1 MNKQFIISVISIA
14 FGIFNY
20 LNVMSQIGLP
30 LVKNYSPE
38 DYNGGIQ
45 NWQILQ
51 DERGVIYVANN
62 FGLLQFDGNDWRNY
76 TLSGNSKLRSIA
88 KGSNNRIYVGYQ
100 GDLGYYEKN
109 AQGSL
114 SYTSLKEMIPE
125 EHQDIDETWKIYILN
140 DIVYFCTFSNIY
152 VYDQQKITVIESDFI
167 LDISFN
173 TNGKIYTYVNGM
185 GLIILENDKFITE
198 PFSEFFKE
206 KKVSG
211 ILSHNLQELLVTT
224 NRNGIYITDKASTRV
239 WNQALNELFS
249 KTFINCAILLSN
261 GNIAIG
267 TQHNGIYIVDQ
278 KGAIVLHMNSESGL
292 VSRTILSLFE
302 DKNNNLWIGQNNGI
316 SFVELKSPFRKLN
329 EESNLPG
336 TGYAAIK
343 KHNELYLGTN
353 NGVYHNNGESMHL
366 IEGSEGQV
374 YNIHIINDALLIGHN
389 NGALILKNY
398 QANLID
404 NSLGTWM
411 FLKHGNLLLKG
422 TYKGINILNPTSY
435 LEIGKIT
442 GLNESSRII
451 VTENDST
458 IWMSHAYKGV
468 YRIQLSSDQP
478 FESKIE
484 YFNEDNQL
492 PSNQSNVVHK
502 IDGQIVV
509 STQNGLFEY
518 ASNENKFIL
527 SNSLNELFKGDE
539 IVTLKNDVYGNIYFI
554 TTETVGFLEN
564 LGNKKYKKH
573 VSPFNPI
580 RKLLNDDLANIN
592 IISPNL
598 VFFGAKEGFII
609 FDRNLFWTTEKE
621 YFSTIIRQVR
631 SNGANSNLLYNGDDF
646 EIQNNQSEQYPEIA
660 YDNNSLSFLFSST
673 AFSVNILPEFQYRL
687 EGFDEDWQDW
697 TNNNFKEYTNLREGF
712 YTFKLKSRNSSKEES
727 DIQSYSFIVIYP
739 WYRSP
744 FAYII
749 YVLGFIAILISIVLS
764 LDKKHQKEKSKLEE
778 KRVSELSEKEI
789 EIDNITKQ
797 SEDEIN
803 LLKTDKLKS
812 EIKHMNTEL
821 ATNTMHILNKNE
833 FINSIKS
840 SLGRVVAKSTNNEV
854 KSTIKRVMTDIEKNI
869 KTDGD
874 WQSFQIHF
882 DKVHG
887 DFTSRF
893 KHQFPSL
900 SPQEMKL
907 SAYLRLNLSTKEIA
921 NLLNITVRGVE
932 IARYRLRKKLALDRN
947 QNLAEFILNY

>member
-1 MNKQFIISVISIA
+1 MNKQFIISFFIIA
-14 FGIFNY
+14 FSVFNN

-30 LVKNYSPE
+30 MVKNYSPE

-76 TLSGNSKLRSIA
+76 TLIGNSKLRSIA
-88 KGSNNRIYVGYQ
+88 QGSNNKIYVGYQ
-100 GDLGYYEKN
+100 GDLGYYEKD

-114 SYTSLKEMIPE
+114 IYTSLKEMIPL
-125 EHQDIDETWKIYILN
+125 EHQAIDETWKIYIIN
-140 DIVYFCTFSNIY
+140 NIVYFCTFSNIY
-152 VYDQQKITVIESDFI
+152 VFDQQKISVIESNYS
-167 LDISFN
+167 LDISFS
-173 TNGKIYTYVNGM
+173 TNGQIYTYVNGM
-185 GLIILENDKFITE
+185 GLFVLENNKLLSE
-198 PFSEFFKE
+198 PFTSFFKD
-206 KKVSG
+206 KKISG
-211 ILSHNLQELLVTT
+211 VLSHNLQEILVVT
-224 NRNGIYITDKASTRV
+224 NRNGIYITDKSSTRI
-239 WNQALNELFS
+239 WNEALNKLFS

-278 KGAIVLHMNSESGL
+278 KGAIVLHMNNEGGL
-292 VSRTILSLFE
+292 LSRTILSLFE

-343 KHNELYLGTN
+343 KNNELYLGTN
-353 NGVYHNNGESMHL
+353 NGVYHSKGDTMHL

-374 YNIHIINDALLIGHN
+374 YNIQSINDDLLIGHN
-389 NGALILKNY
+389 NGGLILKDDK
-398 QANLID
+398 AKLIE
-404 NSLGTWM
+404 NSIGTWM

-422 TYKGINILNPTSY
+422 TYEGINILNAKSY
-435 LEIGKIT
+435 SETGKVKDLI
-442 GLNESSRII
+442 ESSRII
-451 VTENDST
+451 VTENDSVL
-458 IWMSHAYKGV
+458 WMSQAYKGV
-468 YRIQLSSDQP
+468 YRIELSPGRP
-478 FESKIE
+478 FNSKVE
-484 YFNEDNQL
+484 YFNKDNKL
-492 PSNQSNVVHK
+492 MSDLSNVVHK
-502 IDGQIVV
+502 IDGHIVV
-509 STQNGLFEY
+509 STQNGVFEY
-518 ASNENKFIL
+518 SSNENKFVV
-527 SNSLNELFKGDE
+527 SSPLNELFKGDE
-539 IVTLKNDVYGNIYFI
+539 IITMKNDVYGNIYFI
-554 TTETVGFLEN
+554 STEAAGFLES
-564 LGNKKYKKH
+564 LGNKEYKKH
-573 VSPFNPI
+573 VSQFNPI

-592 IISPNL
+592 IVSPNL
-598 VFFGAKEGFII
+598 VYFGAKEGFII

-621 YFSTIIRQVR
+621 EFSTIIRQIK
-631 SNGANSNLLYNGDDF
+631 SHGANSNILYNGDNY
-646 EIQNNQSEQYPEIA
+646 EVQNNQSEQYPEIS

-673 AFSVNILPEFQYRL
+673 AFGANILPEFQYLL
-687 EGFDEDWQDW
+687 EGFDEEWQDW
-697 TNNNFKEYTNLREGF
+697 TSNNFKEYTNLREGF
-712 YTFKLKSRNSSKEES
+712 YSFKVKSRNSSKVES

-744 FAYII
+744 LAYII

-764 LDKKHQKEKSKLEE
+764 LDKKHRHEKSKLEE
-778 KRVSELSEKEI
+778 KRVSEVSEKEK
-789 EIDNITKQ
+789 EIDSITKQ
-797 SEDEIN
+797 SEDEIS

-840 SLGRVVAKSTNNEV
+840 TLGGVVKKSSNNEV
-854 KSTIKRVMTDIEKNI
+854 KSLIRKVMSDIEKNI

-887 DFTSRF
+887 DFTNRF
-893 KHQFPSL
+893 KQQFPSL

>member
-1 MNKQFIISVISIA
+1 M
-14 FGIFNY
+14 FNY

-30 LVKNYSPE
+30 MVKNYSPE
-38 DYNGGIQ
+38 DYEGGIQ

-76 TLSGNSKLRSIA
+76 TLIGNSKLRSIA
-88 KGSNNRIYVGYQ
+88 QGSNNKIYVGYQ
-100 GDLGYYEKN
+100 GDLGYYEKDD
-109 AQGSL
+109 QGSL
-114 SYTSLKEMIPE
+114 VYTSLKEMIPL
-125 EHQDIDETWKIYILN
+125 EHQDIDETWKIYIIN

-152 VYDQQKITVIESDFI
+152 VFDQQKISVIESNYS
-167 LDISFN
+167 LDISFS
-173 TNGKIYTYVNGM
+173 TNRQIYSYVNGI
-185 GLIILENDKFITE
+185 GLFVLENDKFMTE
-198 PFSEFFKE
+198 PFTPFFKE

-211 ILSHNLQELLVTT
+211 MLSHNLQEILVLT
-224 NRNGIYITDKASTRV
+224 NRSGIYITDKSSTRV

-278 KGAIVLHMNSESGL
+278 KGTIVLHMNNESGL
-292 VSRTILSLFE
+292 LSRTILSLFE

-336 TGYAAIK
+336 TGYAALK
-343 KHNELYLGTN
+343 KNNELYLGTN
-353 NGVYHNNGESMHL
+353 NGVYHNKRESMHL

-374 YNIHIINDALLIGHN
+374 YNIQSINEAILIGHN
-389 NGALILKNY
+389 NGALILKNN
-398 QANLID
+398 QAKLID
-404 NSLGTWM
+404 NSIGTWM
-411 FLKHGNLLLKG
+411 FLKYGNLLLKG
-422 TYKGINILNPTSY
+422 TYEGINILNAKKYSN
-435 LEIGKIT
+435 IAKVK
-442 GLNESSRII
+442 GLYESSRIL
-451 VTENDST
+451 VQENDST
-458 IWMSHAYKGV
+458 IWMSHIYKGV
-468 YRIQLSSDQP
+468 YRIQLSSDKP
-478 FESKIE
+478 FDSKIE
-484 YFNEDNQL
+484 YFNKDNQL
-492 PSNQSNVVHK
+492 PSDLSNVVHK
-502 IDGQIVV
+502 IDGKIVV
-509 STQNGLFEY
+509 STQSGIFEY
-518 ASNENKFIL
+518 ASNQNKFIV
-527 SNSLNELFKGDE
+527 SNSLNEFFKGDK
-539 IVTLKNDVYGNIYFI
+539 VLAMKNDVYGNIYFI
-554 TTETVGFLEN
+554 TTEAVGFLEN
-564 LGNKKYKKH
+564 LGNKEYIKH
-573 VSPFNPI
+573 ASPFNPI

-598 VFFGAKEGFII
+598 IFFGAKEGFII

-621 YFSTIIRQVR
+621 DFSTIIRQVR
-631 SNGANSNLLYNGDDF
+631 SDGNDFTLLYNGDDF
-646 EIQNNQSEQYPEIA
+646 DLQNNQKEPYPEIA

-673 AFSVNILPEFQYRL
+673 TFSANILPEFQYRL
-687 EGFDEDWQDW
+687 EGFDENWLDW
-697 TNNNFKEYTNLREGF
+697 TSNNFKEYTNLREGL
-712 YTFKLKSRNSSKEES
+712 YTFKVKSRNSSKEES
-727 DIQSYSFIVIYP
+727 EIQSYSFIIIYP

-744 FAYII
+744 LAYII
-749 YVLGFIAILISIVLS
+749 FVLAFIALLISIVLS
-764 LDKKHQKEKSKLEE
+764 LDKKHQNEKNELEE
-778 KRVSELSEKEI
+778 KRVSEISEKEI